1 MKQKKMKTIVVH
13 LKEILQEYK
22 DDLLDLLVVGV
33 PSGILSIWVSQ
44 FVDYTHLY

>member
-1 MKQKKMKTIVVH
+1 MKTTVMH

-22 DDLLDLLVVGV
+22 DDLLDLLIVGV

-44 FVDYTHLY
+44 FMDYSHLY